1 MAVMVRL
8 SSKGQLV
15 IPGSVRRALQLGP
28 GAQFNLA
35 VVERKIV
42 LDPLPAASP
51 LDALY
56 GRFAGQDLLD
66 DLEREHRREIEDE
79 PAIRP

>member
-1 MAVMVRL
+1 MTVMVRL

-15 IPGSVRRALQLGP
+15 IPGAIRRALQLGP

-35 VVERKIV
+35 IVERKIV
-42 LDPLPAASP
+42 LDPVPAASP